1 MLHQRISVG
10 IADGD
15 RDGVADMT
23 HSEMIFLASLKHHI
37 AAVGVGELPVK
48 LGRIALRRLAEEIFP
63 VGGNRKHQ
71 LLVRADI
78 AGNSRIKDHGK
89 GILAL
94 FDRIIVCLMEHKVH
108 LQIEVLDIRQR
119 VFRVAADVHQV

>member
-1 MLHQRISVG
+1 MLHQHIAVS
-10 IADGD
+10 IADDD
-15 RDGVADMT
+15 RDGVADMA
-23 HSEMIFLASLKHHI
+23 HSEMIFLVSLKHHI
-37 AAVGVGELPVK
+37 AAACVGELPVK
-48 LGRIALRRLAEEIFP
+48 LRRIALRRLAEEIFP

-94 FDRIIVCLMEHKVH
+94 FDRIVVRLTEHKVH
-108 LQIEVLDIRQR
+108 LQVEVLDVRQR
-119 VFRVAADVHQV
+119 VFRVATDVHQV